1 MKQTA
6 IDILTKLKEI
16 TTLQYV
22 VMWNNQ
28 FNQIED
34 GDVESFPF
42 PCAML
47 ELQPQQYNQLG
58 GGYQQTDVDFRI
70 HIGHV
75 QFDSL
80 DGNME
85 QNLSVFDLRNEVV
98 QKLSLYKPSMSGELF
113 KVSEEQ
119 DYEHTSIYHYVITF
133 RSCVIDK
140 IASTLIEPTLV
151 DPIDLSLE
159 VFFVYPQ
166 FNFDFNDDFA
176 NEYLE
181 IDIDKREIII

>member
-6 IDILTKLKEI
+6 IDILNKLKEI

-28 FNQIED
+28 FSQIED
-34 GDVESFPF
+34 GDVEGFPF

-47 ELQPQQYNQLG
+47 ELVPQSYNQLG
-58 GGYQQTDVDFRI
+58 GGYQQSDVDFCI

-75 QFDSL
+75 QYDSL

-85 QNLSVFDLRNEVV
+85 QNLDVFDLRNEVV

-113 KVSEEQ
+113 KVNEEQ
-119 DYEHTSIYHYVITF
+119 DYEHTAIYHYIITF
-133 RSCVIDK
+133 RACVIDNT
-140 IASTLIEPTLV
+140 ASTLIDPTLI
-151 DPIDLSLE
+151 DPVTLELQVTREDADGDLTPTILIS
-159 VFFVYPQ
+159 
-166 FNFDFNDDFA
+166 
-176 NEYLE
+176 
-181 IDIDKREIII
+181 EIII

>member
-6 IDILTKLKEI
+6 IDILSKLKEI

-34 GDVESFPF
+34 GDIEGFPF

-47 ELQPQQYNQLG
+47 EIVPQSYNQLG
-58 GGYQQTDVDFRI
+58 GGYQQSDVDFRI

-75 QFDSL
+75 QYDSL

-85 QNLSVFDLRNEVV
+85 QNLDVFDLRNEVV

-119 DYEHTSIYHYVITF
+119 DYEHTAIYHYIITF
-133 RSCVIDK
+133 RACVIDK
-140 IASTLIEPTLV
+140 AASTIIEPTLI
-151 DPIDLSLE
+151 DPIELQLQVS
-159 VFFVYPQ
+159 FVYPQ
-166 FNFDFNDDFA
+166 FDFGFNDDFA
-176 NEYLE
+176 NGYLE
-181 IDIDKREIII
+181 PQFDEREIII

>member
-6 IDILTKLKEI
+6 IDILAKLKEI

-34 GDVESFPF
+34 GDVEGFPF

-47 ELQPQQYNQLG
+47 EIIPQSYNQLG
-58 GGYQQTDVDFRI
+58 GGYQQSDVDFRI

-75 QFDSL
+75 QYDSL

-85 QNLSVFDLRNEVV
+85 QNLDVFDLRNEVV

-119 DYEHTSIYHYVITF
+119 DYEHTAIYHYIITF
-133 RSCVIDK
+133 RACVIDNT
-140 IASTLIEPTLV
+140 ASTIIEPTLIDPVTLELQVTREDV
-151 DPIDLSLE
+151 DGDLNPVILIS
-159 VFFVYPQ
+159 
-166 FNFDFNDDFA
+166 
-176 NEYLE
+176 
-181 IDIDKREIII
+181 EIII

>member
-6 IDILTKLKEI
+6 IDILSKLKEI

-34 GDVESFPF
+34 GDVEGFPF

-47 ELQPQQYNQLG
+47 EIVPQSYNQLG
-58 GGYQQTDVDFRI
+58 GGYQQSDVDFRI

-85 QNLSVFDLRNEVV
+85 QNLDVFDLRNEVV

-119 DYEHTSIYHYVITF
+119 DYEHTAIYHYIITF
-133 RSCVIDK
+133 RACVIDK
-140 IASTLIEPTLV
+140 TASTLI
-151 DPIDLSLE
+151 
-159 VFFVYPQ
+159 
-166 FNFDFNDDFA
+166 
-176 NEYLE
+176 
-181 IDIDKREIII
+181 